1 MGNPDADK
9 IRQEAEQR
17 IADRPNMVLKGDPIE
32 ELALA
37 HERHA
42 ARLKAIIDS
51 LNDVGRKNYLGDTIE
66 GRAATY
72 NLGLAVHDHEYS
84 VVENLTREVAEA
96 GTIAAALRQIARDL
110 GNTELENAGDI
121 GMVRRR

>member
-32 ELALA
+32 ELAKA

-42 ARLKAIIDS
+42 ARLKE
-51 LNDVGRKNYLGDTIE
+51 LVVTLRDVGQTNYLGDTVE

-72 NLGLAVHDHEYS
+72 NLCVAVHDHEYS
-84 VVENLTREVAEA
+84 VVQNFLREA
-96 GTIAAALRQIARDL
+96 GEAVTIAAALRQIAKDL
-110 GNTELENAGDI
+110 GNTERANADGI
-121 GMVRRR
+121 MFRWE